1 MGRLTLSH
9 LTFTGTN
16 AAPASVDFSPH
27 VTVIHGPSDTGKSFI
42 VDAIDFVLGAKELKE
57 IPEREG
63 YSRVLL
69 GLELPSGERVTLAR
83 SVDGGGISLYRAD
96 MRVEPSTAPD
106 ETLGA
111 KHSAANTKN
120 VSRFLLDQIGL
131 DERQVRKNARNE
143 THMLSFRDLT
153 RLCLIGETDM
163 QAEEAPGLSGN
174 PVNKTK
180 EVSVLKLLL
189 AGEDDSALTAVPSA
203 QEQKRLRGARQEVVE
218 RMLSQLE
225 SQLQDVDEPSELT
238 TQHGKLNRTIDGHS
252 TMIGSLTEQRGQLLR
267 EHNGLQSANSAQRS
281 EYSDAA
287 ALRER
292 FALLQK
298 QYESDLARLKMI
310 AEAGNL
316 LGYFRS
322 GTCVFCGAEPASQH
336 LNLDCEGDTTS
347 FGVSVDSETRKTQ
360 GLLDDLRV
368 TIESLDGRNEV
379 LRLSIRT
386 TSRDVVALQKKIEKL
401 DAKMNP
407 EKGNLRDLLA
417 KRSEIEKHLGL
428 YVQVKTLEDMIRK
441 IADETEAEVA
451 TAVAGLSLTAVREFS
466 SEIAK
471 RLTEWDYPSAASVR
485 YDRNELDIIAG
496 DQLRSAHGKGVR
508 AVLHAAFTLALAQYC
523 FDREVPHPGFVVLDS
538 PLVTYRPPDQSAE
551 VGDEPPEGVVRAFYR
566 DIQDNF
572 DGQVIVMEN
581 TDPLDPLGHNALDI
595 RFTKRVDA
603 GRYGFL
609 PAATDDSSADAL
621 VMEG

>member
-16 AAPASVDFSPH
+16 TSPASVEFSPH

-69 GLELPSGERVTLAR
+69 GLELPTGEHVTLAR

-96 MRVEPSTAPD
+96 IRTEPSTPPD
-106 ETLGA
+106 ETLSA

-120 VSRFLLDQIGL
+120 ISRFLLDQVGL
-131 DERQVRKNARNE
+131 DENQVRKNARNE

-153 RLCLIGETDM
+153 RLCLIGETEM

-189 AGEDDSALTAVPSA
+189 SGDDDSALTAVPSA

-218 RMLSQLE
+218 RMLNQLE
-225 SQLQDVDEPSELT
+225 SQLQDVAEPAELK
-238 TQHGKLNRTIDGHS
+238 TQLGKLNRTIDEHS
-252 TMIGSLTEQRGQLLR
+252 TKIGNLTEKRGQLLR
-267 EHNGLQSANSAQRS
+267 RHNELQSADSAQRS

-287 ALRER
+287 ALRQR
-292 FALLQK
+292 FTLLRK
-298 QYESDLARLKMI
+298 QYESDLARLEMI
-310 AEAGNL
+310 AEAGTL
-316 LGYFRS
+316 LGYFRR

-336 LNLDCEGDTTS
+336 LNLNCEGDATS
-347 FGVSVDSETRKTQ
+347 FGNSVGSETLKTQ

-368 TIESLDGRNEV
+368 TIENLEV
-379 LRLSIRT
+379 RT
-386 TSRDVVALQKKIEKL
+386 TMLRASIGTNRQDVLALQKNIEKL
-401 DAKMNP
+401 DSKMNP

-417 KRSEIEKHLGL
+417 KRSEIEKHLSL
-428 YVQVKTLEDMIRK
+428 YEQVKTFEDMIRR

-466 SEIAK
+466 GEIAK
-471 RLTEWDYPSAASVR
+471 RLAEWGYPSAASVR

-496 DQLRSAHGKGVR
+496 DQRRSAHGKGVR

-523 FDREVPHPGFVVLDS
+523 FDRELPHPGFVVLDS
-538 PLVTYRPPDQSAE
+538 PLVTYRPPDQSADSD
-551 VGDEPPEGVVRAFYR
+551 DEPPEDVVRAFYR

-581 TDPLDPLGHNALDI
+581 TDPLEPLGADALDI
-595 RFTKRVDA
+595 RFTKRLDI
-603 GRYGFL
+603 GRYGYM
-609 PAATDDSSADAL
+609 PAVDNERAADTFAI
-621 VMEG
+621 EG